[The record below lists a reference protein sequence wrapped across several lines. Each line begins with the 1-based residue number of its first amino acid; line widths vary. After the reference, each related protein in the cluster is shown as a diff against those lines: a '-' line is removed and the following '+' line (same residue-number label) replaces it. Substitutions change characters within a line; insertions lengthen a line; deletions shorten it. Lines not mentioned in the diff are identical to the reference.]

1 MEQRTSTD
9 SALRFRFDYKSFLI
23 FLLIFVVEVI
33 IALFVNDAI
42 IRPYGGDFL
51 VVIMIFYFL
60 KSFLA
65 TKDSYLLLGTLLFA
79 YAVELAQLF
88 RVVKVLGLEDNKL
101 ASTVIGT
108 SFSIGDMVAYTLG
121 IGLCWLIETKFRKRK
136 INKS

>member
-65 TKDSYLLLGTLLFA
+65 TKDSYLLLGTLFFA

-88 RVVKVLGLEDNKL
+88 RVVEVLGLEDNKL

-121 IGLCWLIETKFRKRK
+121 IGSCWLIETKFRKRK